1 MTSKEAEAKGGHV
14 AQAEQARPVPAAPAQ
29 ADAAQAD
36 AVQAGA
42 GQAGA
47 GQAGPVQAGVGHTGA
62 GQAGAG
68 QEADL
73 AGLYPADRLGLAA
86 AAAARAGIGA
96 LLLTPG
102 PDLRYLTGYDALATE
117 RLTCLAV
124 PADGPAF
131 LVAPRLEL
139 RSVQASPAGGLG
151 LDIVAWDETDDPYRL
166 VADRLGRPGSPGSR
180 GAPGRPAALE
190 SVGLADQMWAM
201 MVLRFRDALP
211 GARLG
216 LASTALRG
224 LRIRKTDAEVAAL
237 RQAGAAI
244 DRVHGR
250 VPELLRPGRTE
261 REVAA
266 DIAGAIIA
274 EGHARADFV
283 IVGSGPNAAR
293 PHHEPSGRILA
304 AGDTVVVDIGGTMP
318 SGYCSDCTRTY
329 AIGSP
334 PPEVTAYYQVLQEAQ
349 EIACAA
355 VRPGVSAEAVD
366 AAAREPITAAGYG
379 EYFVHRTG
387 HGIGL
392 ETHED
397 PYIVSGNTE
406 ALVPGMAFSVEP
418 GIYPGPHGARIE
430 DIVVC
435 TPDGGQRLNNVTRE
449 LVVVDA

>member
-1 MTSKEAEAKGGHV
+1 V
-14 AQAEQARPVPAAPAQ
+14 ARAAARADQGQAA
-29 ADAAQAD
+29 
-36 AVQAGA
+36 AGA
-42 GQAGA
+42 PGL
-47 GQAGPVQAGVGHTGA
+47 V
-62 GQAGAG
+62 
-68 QEADL
+68 E
-73 AGLYPADRLGLAA
+73 LYPADRISSAA

-139 RSVQASPAGGLG
+139 RSVRASPAGGLG
-151 LDIVAWDETDDPYRL
+151 VDIVGWDETDDPYQL
-166 VADRLGRPGSPGSR
+166 VASRLGEP
-180 GAPGRPAALE
+180 E
-190 SVGLADQMWAM
+190 SVGLTDQMWAM
-201 MVLRFRDALP
+201 MVLRFRDVLP
-211 GARLG
+211 GARQR
-216 LASTALRG
+216 LASAALRG
-224 LRIRKTDAEVAAL
+224 LRIRKTSAEVAAL
-237 RQAGAAI
+237 REAGAAI
-244 DRVHGR
+244 DRVHRR
-250 VPELLRPGRTE
+250 VPEWLRPGRTE
-261 REVAA
+261 REAAA
-266 DIAGAIIA
+266 DIAAAIVA

-293 PHHEPSGRILA
+293 PHHEPSGRVLA
-304 AGDTVVVDIGGTMP
+304 AGDAVVVDIGGTMP

-329 AIGSP
+329 VIGEP
-334 PPEVTAYYQVLQEAQ
+334 PPEFAAYYQVLKQAQEA
-349 EIACAA
+349 ACAA
-355 VRPGVSAEAVD
+355 VRPGVAAQAVD
-366 AAAREPITAAGYG
+366 AAAREPISAAGYG

-406 ALVPGMAFSVEP
+406 ALAPGMAFSVEP

-435 TPDGGQRLNNVTRE
+435 TPEGCERLNNVTRE
-449 LVVVDA
+449 LVVAG